1 MSNVHEAITAHS
13 KKQNA
18 IVTKFAA
25 LEEKREALIEKAVL
39 QCRQSEP
46 FSVNGINEVTAE
58 INELAKGALFQR
70 DSTLQRK
77 WSKNMCKESSARTA
91 NNFFVSG
98 SCSLKI
104 LKLT

>member
-39 QCRQSEP
+39 HCRQSEP

-58 INELAKGALFQR
+58 INELAKGGIIPTRKHVTEEMVKEYVQIKFGQ
-70 DSTLQRK
+70 DSQ
-77 WSKNMCKESSARTA
+77 
-91 NNFFVSG
+91 
-98 SCSLKI
+98 
-104 LKLT
+104 

>member
-25 LEEKREALIEKAVL
+25 LEEKREALIEKAVM

-58 INELAKGALFQR
+58 INELAKQGIIPTRQHV
-70 DSTLQRK
+70 TEEMVKEYVQRK
-77 WSKNMCKESSARTA
+77 FGQDSQ
-91 NNFFVSG
+91 
-98 SCSLKI
+98 
-104 LKLT
+104 

>member
-25 LEEKREALIEKAVL
+25 LEEKREALIEKAVM
-39 QCRQSEP
+39 QCKQSEP

-58 INELAKGALFQR
+58 INELAKQGIIPTRQHV
-70 DSTLQRK
+70 TEEMVKEYVQRK
-77 WSKNMCKESSARTA
+77 FGQDSQ
-91 NNFFVSG
+91 
-98 SCSLKI
+98 
-104 LKLT
+104 

>member
-46 FSVNGINEVTAE
+46 FSVKRINEVTAE
-58 INELAKGALFQR
+58 INELAKEGSIPTRQHV
-70 DSTLQRK
+70 TEEMVKEYVQRK
-77 WSKNMCKESSARTA
+77 FGQDSQ
-91 NNFFVSG
+91 
-98 SCSLKI
+98 
-104 LKLT
+104 

>member
-46 FSVNGINEVTAE
+46 FSVNGIIA
-58 INELAKGALFQR
+58 I
-70 DSTLQRK
+70 
-77 WSKNMCKESSARTA
+77 SAM
-91 NNFFVSG
+91 
-98 SCSLKI
+98 SLLSISVK
-104 LKLT
+104 KFLTET